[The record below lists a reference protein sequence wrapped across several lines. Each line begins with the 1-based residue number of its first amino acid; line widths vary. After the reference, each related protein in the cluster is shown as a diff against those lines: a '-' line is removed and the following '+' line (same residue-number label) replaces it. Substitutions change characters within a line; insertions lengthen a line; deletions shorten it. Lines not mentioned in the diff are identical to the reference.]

1 MLGFSQ
7 VSLLLKDLAGCFS
20 RMRKDLNLLV
30 ILPRRFWRW
39 RRYANGTQR
48 RKRAQQ
54 V

>member
-7 VSLLLKDLAGCFS
+7 GSLLLKDLADCFS
-20 RMRKDLNLLV
+20 RMRKDLNRLV

-39 RRYANGTQR
+39 RRHADGTQR

-54 V
+54 L